1 MNSFFSPRIG
11 LSELVQQ
18 RLIWCG
24 FLILNLLISYRQQPK
39 DAPTLQRAAFHNG
52 PVTQP
57 SQQVELR
64 GRYND
69 SVFDEPTYSDPL
81 PRVQRTSG
89 TRSTDPSPEHFPLEP
104 IRSVPRDRLLG
115 SDSSGPPRPQA
126 TSHQV
131 DTRVQPYSLPINST
145 GSLSMVGRTYVHPQ
159 RAYSPSAVNPLSVA
173 MNGTSAADGN
183 HRRYSEGIPA
193 SPVAYP
199 LPALDK
205 RQRVESTM
213 FTTFTHGHPRSARSN
228 SRSLASPASASSIVK
243 LPPAS
248 FSQESISEQLPPY
261 SPRPPSLM
269 ETTDGDSVTNGSIP
283 WYQTDSDMS
292 LNRSGQRIMT
302 AASSRSRIPSNIQPY
317 VTIQNSAIPP
327 FTNQRPRT
335 DYPSRTQPGPYM
347 EPVGRSSNASIDT
360 FTRVQNSPHLE
371 VMV

>member
-1 MNSFFSPRIG
+1 MG
-11 LSELVQQ
+11 
-18 RLIWCG
+18 LIWCG

-39 DAPTLQRAAFHNG
+39 DEPTLRRAAFHND

-104 IRSVPRDRLLG
+104 IRSVSRDRLLG

-131 DTRVQPYSLPINST
+131 DTRVQPYSQPVNST
-145 GSLSMVGRTYVHPQ
+145 GSLAMVGRTYVHPQ
-159 RAYSPSAVNPLSVA
+159 RPHNVPSAANPLYVA
-173 MNGTSAADGN
+173 VNGTNAPGGN

-193 SPVAYP
+193 SSVAYP
-199 LPALDK
+199 LPALDE
-205 RQRVESTM
+205 RQRVESTT
-213 FTTFTHGHPRSARSN
+213 FTTFTHSHPRSARSN

-243 LPPAS
+243 LSPAS

-261 SPRPPSLM
+261 SPHRP
-269 ETTDGDSVTNGSIP
+269 
-283 WYQTDSDMS
+283 
-292 LNRSGQRIMT
+292 
-302 AASSRSRIPSNIQPY
+302 
-317 VTIQNSAIPP
+317 
-327 FTNQRPRT
+327 
-335 DYPSRTQPGPYM
+335 
-347 EPVGRSSNASIDT
+347 
-360 FTRVQNSPHLE
+360 H
-371 VMV
+371 